1 MRAFVFPGQGS
12 QYPGMGKALYESF
25 AEARSVFEEADGVL
39 GFSLSRL
46 CFEGPQEELVLT
58 ENTQPALLATSVAT
72 FRVLE
77 KRGILPDFVAGHSL
91 GEYSALVA
99 AGAISLSDALKVVR
113 LRGQFMQD
121 AVPVGVG
128 AMAAVIGLA
137 LPVISQLCEDVA
149 NGQVVAPANDNSP
162 GQIVIAGHKEAVER
176 ASAEAKKQG
185 AKLVKPLPVSAPF
198 HCSLMKP
205 AEERLRVVLEKTEFG
220 ELRFPLVNNAEAK
233 LVSDAEEARSGLI
246 RQVCAMVRWTGC
258 TRLMAELG
266 VNSFV
271 EIGAGKVLS
280 GLIRRTVKGLA
291 VSNVENGK
299 QVEEH
304 VQLG

>member
-1 MRAFVFPGQGS
+1 
-12 QYPGMGKALYESF
+12 MGKALYESF